1 MYKENKDFLKQSQI
15 DFIEKNI
22 MGVNFPMFLQS
33 KSVNDTDKSDSYFE
47 HTILK
52 RIENQRYDEAIN
64 SIHYDAIKDIL
75 DTFLKSIGEKA
86 NFYTRISINATFNN
100 GYEHSTPHTDHNY
113 DHKQVIIFLNDA
125 DENAETVIGDSRIKP
140 EKYKGICFG
149 YENHHMI
156 FPKSGV
162 RYVLVATYI

>member
-113 DHKQVIIFLNDA
+113 DHKQVIKNHCI
-125 DENAETVIGDSRIKP
+125 IQ
-140 EKYKGICFG
+140 EK
-149 YENHHMI
+149 E
-156 FPKSGV
+156 
-162 RYVLVATYI
+162 